1 MKALRKMMFVVA
13 LAGCLLCATAGAD
26 HAVLK
31 SGAVLAGKVDVF
43 SNYVRVETEDGVL
56 SIPLWR
62 VKEVDVGGK
71 VTMIRDEAPA
81 GETPDEPKADG
92 TAATLVKPPATP
104 KLPLSLSQRKRAF
117 RVLVRAERRAGR
129 RAERDYPLIALR
141 PGYTKRDLEALLTK
155 RVVAQMKLVGKARS
169 SVARRYGLTAEDTAQ
184 VYKDGVR
191 ESWLR

>member
-13 LAGCLLCATAGAD
+13 LAGCLLCAPAGAD

-31 SGAVLAGKVDVF
+31 SGAVLVGKVEVF
-43 SNYVRVETEDGVL
+43 SDYVRVETEDGVL

-62 VKEVDVGGK
+62 VKEVAVGGK
-71 VTMIRDEAPA
+71 VTLIKAAGPA
-81 GETPDEPKADG
+81 GGRPDEPKVDE
-92 TAATLVKPPATP
+92 TAATPGKPVARP
-104 KLPLSLSQRKRAF
+104 KLQLSLTQRKRVF

-129 RAERDYPLIALR
+129 RAERDYPLAGLT
-141 PGYTKRDLEALLTK
+141 PGYTKKDLEALLAK
-155 RVVAQMKLVGKARS
+155 RVVAQMRLVDGARS
-169 SVARRYGLTAEDTAQ
+169 TVAKRYGLTAEDTAQ